1 MTQKQENQN
10 KDRLLL
16 EQVAIN
22 VFVVFEKRFVG
33 PPPTLRMTTL
43 ERKYLNIR
51 GINIAFHEEN
61 ARFQQLESS
70 NVTYKHCET
79 RSVSESK

>member
-22 VFVVFEKRFVG
+22 VFVVFEKWFVE
-33 PPPTLRMTTL
+33 PLPHLTL

-51 GINIAFHEEN
+51 GINISFDEEN
-61 ARFQQLESS
+61 ARFQQLQSS
-70 NVTYKHCET
+70 NVTYKHL
-79 RSVSESK
+79 